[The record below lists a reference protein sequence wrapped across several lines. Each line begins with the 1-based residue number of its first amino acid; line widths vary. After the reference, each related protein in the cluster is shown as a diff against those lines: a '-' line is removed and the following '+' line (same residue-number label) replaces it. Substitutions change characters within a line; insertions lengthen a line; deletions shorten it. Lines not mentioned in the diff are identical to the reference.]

1 MMVKNSFANSVASF
15 ISIVVSCHG
24 KYSAGCSLIA
34 LNWVQDILFAHD
46 IGKIWGK
53 LKCLTRN
60 ILSLLEIFWNSFQF
74 TDSSCVWTKPF
85 RIVLHHFCVLCVAF
99 CITRTRPKGHF
110 LQNQVQ
116 KDQANDMF
124 AYNSIPVNISPC
136 NNLLCRC
143 VEMLLHLKMSNITNC
158 YGNLHNSWSRKKVK
172 EIVWESIGHNCMRH
186 YYCMLIVVVIMRG
199 SGQRDAAADK
209 QLTTVGDCIKT
220 CLRSSNWSLVTPHLV
235 LSRSSNVPSP
245 SLKLYV

>member
-1 MMVKNSFANSVASF
+1 MGNWSVVIGNILLAAASLLL
-15 ISIVVSCHG
+15 I
-24 KYSAGCSLIA
+24 GCKIFCL
-34 LNWVQDILFAHD
+34 LMTLE
-46 IGKIWGK
+46 IWGK
-53 LKCLTRN
+53 LKFLTRN
-60 ILSLLEIFWNSFQF
+60 ILSQLEIFWNSFQF

-136 NNLLCRC
+136 NNSFCRC
-143 VEMLLHLKMSNITNC
+143 VKMLLHLKMSNITNC

-186 YYCMLIVVVIMRG
+186 YYCMLIVVVIMRE
-199 SGQRDAAADK
+199 AAREMPR
-209 QLTTVGDCIKT
+209 LI
-220 CLRSSNWSLVTPHLV
+220 SS
-235 LSRSSNVPSP
+235 
-245 SLKLYV
+245 

>member
-1 MMVKNSFANSVASF
+1 MYV
-15 ISIVVSCHG
+15 VVSCHG

-60 ILSLLEIFWNSFQF
+60 ILSQLKIFWNSFQF

-136 NNLLCRC
+136 NNSLCRWDAIASEN
-143 VEMLLHLKMSNITNC
+143 VKYYELLRKSTQFLEQKESERNRLGEYWAQLHETLLLHVDSC
-158 YGNLHNSWSRKKVK
+158 GNNERKRL
-172 EIVWESIGHNCMRH
+172 ERC
-186 YYCMLIVVVIMRG
+186 RG
-199 SGQRDAAADK
+199 
-209 QLTTVGDCIKT
+209 
-220 CLRSSNWSLVTPHLV
+220 W
-235 LSRSSNVPSP
+235 
-245 SLKLYV
+245 

>member
-1 MMVKNSFANSVASF
+1 MYV
-15 ISIVVSCHG
+15 VVSCHG

-136 NNLLCRC
+136 NNSLCRWDAIASEN
-143 VEMLLHLKMSNITNC
+143 VKYYELLRKSTQFLEQKESERNRLGEYWAQLHETLLLHVDSC
-158 YGNLHNSWSRKKVK
+158 GNNERKRL
-172 EIVWESIGHNCMRH
+172 ERC
-186 YYCMLIVVVIMRG
+186 RG
-199 SGQRDAAADK
+199 
-209 QLTTVGDCIKT
+209 
-220 CLRSSNWSLVTPHLV
+220 W
-235 LSRSSNVPSP
+235 
-245 SLKLYV
+245 

>member
-1 MMVKNSFANSVASF
+1 MF
-15 ISIVVSCHG
+15 
-24 KYSAGCSLIA
+24 
-34 LNWVQDILFAHD
+34 
-46 IGKIWGK
+46 
-53 LKCLTRN
+53 
-60 ILSLLEIFWNSFQF
+60 
-74 TDSSCVWTKPF
+74 
-85 RIVLHHFCVLCVAF
+85 CVAF

-116 KDQANDMF
+116 KDRMICLFTIQSLSKFCPATIHYVF
-124 AYNSIPVNISPC
+124 
-136 NNLLCRC
+136 
-143 VEMLLHLKMSNITNC
+143 EMLLHLKMSNITNC

-220 CLRSSNWSLVTPHLV
+220 CPWSSNWSLVTPHLV
-235 LSRSSNVPSP
+235 YCLVDLQTNLRQV
-245 SLKLYV
+245 